1 MRLGLLGPVS
11 QGASI
16 AALESAADFLLTA
29 QGATRILY
37 LGDDDALDRVVER
50 RAREI
55 VTGEPTDEAA
65 WDRAAVLVRDGTPEA
80 IDAFIDTERR
90 RRGLRVFESLPRPAL
105 RTMEMVGDR
114 LTVLIFDKANLD
126 EEDIFPAALLVYGK
140 GDGCLAK
147 RIGTRWFLSPGR
159 LGLEGGVCVLDESGE
174 DLTAH
179 FYNQKG
185 APVLAEKLPTAT
197 AAKLKVQGG
206 A

>member
-11 QGASI
+11 QGASN
-16 AALESAADFLLTA
+16 AALEAAADFLLTA
-29 QGATRILY
+29 QGVTRVLY

-50 RAREI
+50 RARDI
-55 VTGEPTDEAA
+55 VTGDPSDDAA
-65 WDRAAVLVRDGTPEA
+65 WTRAEHLVRDGTPEA
-80 IDAFIDTERR
+80 IDAFIEAERR
-90 RRGLRVFESLPRPAL
+90 RRSLRVFESLPRPAL
-105 RTMEMVGDR
+105 RTVEMVGDR

-140 GDGCLAK
+140 GEGCLAK

-174 DLTAH
+174 ELVAH
-179 FYNQKG
+179 FFNQKG
-185 APVLAEKLPTAT
+185 SPVLSERLPNAA